1 MRDPYTVLGVAR
13 SAGEKEIKSAF
24 RKLAKAYH
32 PDQNKSDPKA
42 QAKFAEVTSAYDI
55 LSDAKKRGQFDRGEI
70 DAEGHPKMPNF
81 DYSGFGGG
89 GARRQSTGG
98 GAFSPEDIL
107 KDFMGGFGAFG
118 ADEGPMGMRMNTGG
132 TRFSN
137 SAARGQDYAATL
149 RVSLEQVNNHAA
161 VALRLPT
168 GKTIS
173 VKLPDDVTDG
183 QEIRFKGQGAPSPL
197 GGQAGD
203 VVVTVKVERHKHFRL
218 DGQDLRVDVPI
229 RLYEAVLGAKIRV
242 PTLNGPVELSIPPGV
257 DTTKS
262 LRLKGKGLHGKG
274 DLYVTLHI
282 VLPKGGD
289 PDLESLMRFWRDQKP
304 YPVREED

>member
-1 MRDPYTVLGVAR
+1 M
-13 SAGEKEIKSAF
+13 
-24 RKLAKAYH
+24 
-32 PDQNKSDPKA
+32 
-42 QAKFAEVTSAYDI
+42 
-55 LSDAKKRGQFDRGEI
+55 
-70 DAEGHPKMPNF
+70 
-81 DYSGFGGG
+81 
-89 GARRQSTGG
+89 
-98 GAFSPEDIL
+98 
-107 KDFMGGFGAFG
+107 
-118 ADEGPMGMRMNTGG
+118 
-132 TRFSN
+132 
-137 SAARGQDYAATL
+137 
-149 RVSLEQVNNHAA
+149 
-161 VALRLPT
+161 
-168 GKTIS
+168 
-173 VKLPDDVTDG
+173 
-183 QEIRFKGQGAPSPL
+183 
-197 GGQAGD
+197 
-203 VVVTVKVERHKHFRL
+203 VTVKVERHKHFRL